1 MLSRSDPFIYLGP
14 GCPTLYYPKPSAD
27 QTGPSQP
34 LPSFIV
40 PRRSVQPHAF
50 ILPTVG
56 RDRQVLQQQQSSRDV
71 SHLPLGTSKKKK
83 NPRGQVGKR
92 RTGPVQNIRHG
103 SRNFKQPAGSI
114 QILPSRMQQP
124 FLTQPTEVKNSSAQ
138 TDWLLDTRESFV
150 FVEANQMVSEGV
162 LVEGDCGGG
171 AGAYH
176 QVLPFSNHLNNNK
189 GESNFE
195 ATSVLSTS
203 VLQENSGHLFD
214 LSLGLGN
221 SDIYNNVATEGY
233 SEDQKGNLYEI
244 LNKNSE
250 TESDEG
256 ETVYN
261 EDAYVLGDA
270 ETSYA
275 QNVFMSNAPLETEE
289 FDDGGFCEVNIC
301 DSLEAGYI
309 VSDNTLGYLDREKVF
324 DMEEDEASFS
334 DTNMARHGAG
344 ELLTMNVDIDD
355 SNRDV
360 KEVVV
365 TGSESIKTVI
375 DTSESQAKVIVSQI
389 IDSLLENVTQL
400 S

>member
-1 MLSRSDPFIYLGP
+1 MN
-14 GCPTLYYPKPSAD
+14 
-27 QTGPSQP
+27 
-34 LPSFIV
+34 
-40 PRRSVQPHAF
+40 
-50 ILPTVG
+50 
-56 RDRQVLQQQQSSRDV
+56 
-71 SHLPLGTSKKKK
+71 KK
-83 NPRGQVGKR
+83 
-92 RTGPVQNIRHG
+92 
-103 SRNFKQPAGSI
+103 
-114 QILPSRMQQP
+114 
-124 FLTQPTEVKNSSAQ
+124 
-138 TDWLLDTRESFV
+138 
-150 FVEANQMVSEGV
+150 
-162 LVEGDCGGG
+162 
-171 AGAYH
+171 
-176 QVLPFSNHLNNNK
+176 
-189 GESNFE
+189 
-195 ATSVLSTS
+195 
-203 VLQENSGHLFD
+203 
-214 LSLGLGN
+214 
-221 SDIYNNVATEGY
+221 
-233 SEDQKGNLYEI
+233 
-244 LNKNSE
+244 SE

-256 ETVYN
+256 ETLYN
-261 EDAYVLGDA
+261 EDAFVLGDA

-334 DTNMARHGAG
+334 DTNLARHGAG

-400 S
+400 SLDSNLFNQNSGEEFKSDLTMNSHIGGFRVSPKDILGSEETIENIEEFIDANNIKTTQLNSENLFSQFSAPVSPICPSYSQLMGPDIVTGSTPCYGLIKIAGSSVHDDPTVKNNMQGMMSYSNSGVEDLPVMLCPVTGLVYSEGDVPSGE